1 MLVNPLTGQEPD
13 KKTLT
18 PPPAAN
24 TLGVAKNV
32 FDKKFLE
39 KAVGIN
45 GTEEERQIGAAG
57 INAPMYDIN
66 NPKYKN
72 VL

>member
-1 MLVNPLTGQEPD
+1 MLVNPLTGQELD

-24 TLGVAKNV
+24 TLGTANTV

-45 GTEEERQIGAAG
+45 GTEEQRQIGAAG
-57 INAPMYDIN
+57 MNAPMYDIN

>member
-1 MLVNPLTGQEPD
+1 MQKIL
-13 KKTLT
+13 KKDVFQIT
-18 PPPAAN
+18 
-24 TLGVAKNV
+24 
-32 FDKKFLE
+32 FDKNFLE

-57 INAPMYDIN
+57 MNAPMYDIN

>member
-13 KKTLT
+13 KKTLM

-24 TLGVAKNV
+24 TLGAAKNV
-32 FDKKFLE
+32 FDKNFLE

-57 INAPMYDIN
+57 MNAPMYDIN